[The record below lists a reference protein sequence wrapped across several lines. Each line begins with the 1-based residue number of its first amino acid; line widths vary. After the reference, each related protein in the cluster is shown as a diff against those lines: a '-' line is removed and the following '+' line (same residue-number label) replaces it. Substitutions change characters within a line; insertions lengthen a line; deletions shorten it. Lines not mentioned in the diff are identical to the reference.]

1 MTTIDLSA
9 SVLPPPDG
17 TVSNFIDP
25 PSKNNALGLG
35 AVSLML
41 IVSTLAVAARV
52 YGRFFLVRQVKPE
65 DVLIICA
72 YGIFL
77 AAVWTDL
84 MWMQYPGYFVH
95 AWDIKVETEISAL
108 YYAFLFGVFYSISL
122 GLIKIAIPLEWSR
135 IFVPPGTWKKN
146 YFWWGSMF
154 IVVLQSVVLVVITI
168 LLNVQ
173 CVPHEAIW
181 DITKMANAKCFPLP
195 ILQKVSASTHFVT
208 DVIMVLLPQKVVWS
222 LNLSMQK
229 KVGLAF
235 VFSLGMLGVVCSV
248 FRLADT
254 LALATEKDVF
264 FFTSPVLLWC
274 TAEMTCGFIVAAAP
288 SLPRIV
294 KESSLLRK
302 VFGSTMSGG
311 TGPSYNHAGPR
322 STYNNLSHKRNKG
335 SMFDDTETGMPLS
348 RLDKSES
355 MERLHETTSKGGDP
369 SFGGGIVRTTQFTV
383 VQGRESRNPDQGQGQ
398 VASAWA

>member
-1 MTTIDLSA
+1 MEIDLSA

-17 TVSNFIDP
+17 QVSNFIDP
-25 PSKNNALGLG
+25 AQQEQCSR
-35 AVSLML
+35 LML
-41 IVSTLAVAARV
+41 VVSTLAVAARL
-52 YGRFFLVRQVKPE
+52 YGRFGIVRQLNTE
-65 DVLIICA
+65 DILIVCA
-72 YGIFL
+72 YGVFV

-84 MWMQYPGYFVH
+84 MWLQYPGYFVH
-95 AWDIKVETEISAL
+95 AWDITVESEISAL

-135 IFVPPGTWKKN
+135 LFVLPGTWKKS

-154 IVVLQSVVLVVITI
+154 IVVLQSLVLVVITI

-173 CVPHEAIW
+173 CIPHEAIW
-181 DITKMANAKCFPLP
+181 NITKVANAKCFPLP

-248 FRLADT
+248 FRLVDT

-264 FFTSPVLLWC
+264 FYTSPVLLWC
-274 TAEMTCGFIVAAAP
+274 TAEMTCGFIVACAP

-302 VFGSTMSGG
+302 VFGSTLSG
-311 TGPSYNHAGPR
+311 TGPSYPHGGPR
-322 STYNNLSHKRNKG
+322 STYNNLSRKRNKD
-335 SMFDDTETGMPLS
+335 SMFDDAETGVPLDN
-348 RLDKSES
+348 LDRSES
-355 MERLHETTSKGGDP
+355 MERLHEAPKSGDAP
-369 SFGGGIVRTTQFTV
+369 FGGGIVRTTQVTV
-383 VQGRESRNPDQGQGQ
+383 VQDRESRKLGQNQ